1 MNGRERRNKL
11 IQILSESS
19 TPLSGKELSKRLDVS
34 RQVIVQ
40 DMALLRAQDHEI
52 LSTNQGYL
60 LTGGKKISRVFKVIH
75 SDKEV
80 EEELGLIV
88 DYGGHVEDV
97 FVYHKVYGIVR
108 ADLHIASR
116 NGHQGIS
123 SGLAERTFCPVKKY
137 YIGVSLSYG
146 KCTIRK
152 TSGSDSGQTAGKRIS
167 GRIEGLRTDQFPGE
181 RKRERIV

>member
-1 MNGRERRNKL
+1 M
-11 IQILSESS
+11 
-19 TPLSGKELSKRLDVS
+19 
-34 RQVIVQ
+34 
-40 DMALLRAQDHEI
+40 
-52 LSTNQGYL
+52 
-60 LTGGKKISRVFKVIH
+60 
-75 SDKEV
+75 
-80 EEELGLIV
+80 EEELSLIV

-116 NGHQGIS
+116 NDIREFLH
-123 SGLAERTFCPVKKY
+123 GLAERAFCTVKKY

-181 RKRERIV
+181 KEKENE

>member
-88 DYGGHVEDV
+88 DYGGHVKMYLYIIRSME
-97 FVYHKVYGIVR
+97 
-108 ADLHIASR
+108 L
-116 NGHQGIS
+116 
-123 SGLAERTFCPVKKY
+123 SGQIFILPAET
-137 YIGVSLSYG
+137 
-146 KCTIRK
+146 
-152 TSGSDSGQTAGKRIS
+152 TSGNFFRTC
-167 GRIEGLRTDQFPGE
+167 RTDILPC
-181 RKRERIV
+181 

>member
-1 MNGRERRNKL
+1 MNGRERRSKL
-11 IQILSESS
+11 IQMLSESS

-80 EEELGLIV
+80 ERK
-88 DYGGHVEDV
+88 
-97 FVYHKVYGIVR
+97 HKCYS
-108 ADLHIASR
+108 AFWLTPNR
-116 NGHQGIS
+116 N
-123 SGLAERTFCPVKKY
+123 RTAFQ
-137 YIGVSLSYG
+137 
-146 KCTIRK
+146 R
-152 TSGSDSGQTAGKRIS
+152 
-167 GRIEGLRTDQFPGE
+167 
-181 RKRERIV
+181 